1 MGWLIEFLTSRIGIV
16 LLAVGWSVIIW
27 LKSLWHKR
35 RAEKAE
41 AAAAGL
47 EAKVEHQERVK
58 NLDQETERAKDE
70 LEKTAQGSDGL
81 VDYFR
86 DGKLL
91 RRDTEGGSS

>member
-1 MGWLIEFLTSRIGIV
+1 MEWLLSLLFSKAGAAIAGV
-16 LLAVGWSVIIW
+16 LGVLALW
-27 LKSLWHKR
+27 LRGAWHKR
-35 RAEKAE
+35 RAKKAE

-70 LEKTAQGSDGL
+70 LEETAQGSDGL

-91 RRDTEGGSS
+91 RRDTEGRGS